1 METDYNIDQH
11 QRNSEYNNVCS
22 CSSLWYMIH
31 TSKQD
36 FLYHGRRSSCSNG
49 WSDLPWDLLDRILQH
64 LELPESLAVAAVC
77 APWRSAAVASGV
89 PPRSRTPW
97 LASRVLTEA
106 RGSSTFRNLLDAGK
120 TRYKVSLPQGR
131 RHLAW
136 CGASHG
142 WLVASDELCSLLLCN
157 PFTLAVIPLPPTTA
171 LGCVKETDIIQFDDY
186 IGCWFYLKVVLSC
199 DLSHGDDY
207 IAMAIYGNNKVAF
220 ARAGESTWR
229 LVSEM
234 PWQNKNR
241 TFSEKGMDLYADCV
255 SHNGR
260 FYAVTMCGA
269 VEAWDLST
277 EEEPSREAIIAAG
290 DGRYWSVLTRFLV
303 STPWGALLQ
312 IRTQRRRDHRGKIKV
327 VVLQVDVEERRLVSW
342 MWLLLYIQFFPKEKS
357 NEVEVMS

>member
-1 METDYNIDQH
+1 METDYNIDQ
-11 QRNSEYNNVCS
+11 
-22 CSSLWYMIH
+22 
-31 TSKQD
+31 
-36 FLYHGRRSSCSNG
+36 
-49 WSDLPWDLLDRILQH
+49 
-64 LELPESLAVAAVC
+64 ESLAVAAVC
-77 APWRSAAVASGV
+77 APWRSAVVASGA

-97 LASRVLTEA
+97 LVSRVLGEA

-120 TRYKVSLPQGR
+120 THYKVSLPQGR

-142 WLVASDELCSLLLCN
+142 WLVAPDELSTLLLCN

-171 LGCVKETDIIQFDDY
+171 LGCVKETDIIQCDY
-186 IGCWFYLKVVLSC
+186 RGCWFYLKVVLSC
-199 DLSHGDDY
+199 DPSHRNDY
-207 IAMAIYGNNKVAF
+207 IAMAIYGNNQVAF

-241 TFSEKGMDLYADCV
+241 TSSEKGMDLYADCV

-260 FYAVTMCGA
+260 FYAVTMCGV
-269 VEAWDLST
+269 VEAWDLNT
-277 EEEPSREAIIAAG
+277 QGPAQEPSRQAIIAAG
-290 DGRYWSVLTRFLV
+290 DGRYWWVLTRFLV

-327 VVLQVDVEERRLVSW
+327 VVLQVDVEERRLVRLSPATAFQDQAVFVG
-342 MWLLLYIQFFPKEKS
+342 LNDSRCLHPESFRSLGLTASTLQHLR
-357 NEVEVMS
+357 